1 MFLAFRNRLNGS
13 SVWRKNSKLWI
24 HQRLQLK
31 RRYNWLSRYKKTPKS
46 CIALHFFQLSSGW
59 RGPSSYPD
67 IPVMVWW
74 TPFTGDDGLQ
84 QCGEYQCY
92 VTNDRAVR
100 EHPNTKA
107 IVSPP
112 PPYNTFFIF
121 FMCT

>member
-1 MFLAFRNRLNGS
+1 MYL
-13 SVWRKNSKLWI
+13 
-24 HQRLQLK
+24 
-31 RRYNWLSRYKKTPKS
+31 
-46 CIALHFFQLSSGW
+46 FQLSSGW

-100 EHPNTKA
+100 EHPNTRA

-112 PPYNTFFIF
+112 PPYMLQHLLYILFVLTSVLLRDLLQGN
-121 FMCT
+121 